1 MDRGAGSNEDF
12 SCLNTEQQS
21 SGYSAIYR
29 RDTEVYKDTVEF
41 MGGICRD
48 ILNQNTVEQE
58 GYRGISRYSG
68 IYRRDTEVYKYR
80 IQWNRRDTE
89 VYQYTVEF
97 MGGICR
103 GI

>member
-1 MDRGAGSNEDF
+1 MDRFAGSNEDF

-48 ILNQNTVEQE
+48 ILNQNTVE
-58 GYRGISRYSG
+58 
-68 IYRRDTEVYKYR
+68 
-80 IQWNRRDTE
+80 
-89 VYQYTVEF
+89 
-97 MGGICR
+97 
-103 GI
+103 